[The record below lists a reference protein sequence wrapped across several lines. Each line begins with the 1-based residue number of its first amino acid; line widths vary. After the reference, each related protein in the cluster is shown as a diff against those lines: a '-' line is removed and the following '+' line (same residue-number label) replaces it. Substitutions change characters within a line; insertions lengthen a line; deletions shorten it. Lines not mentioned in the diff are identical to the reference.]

1 MARNSSGTSLVIVA
15 IVFLIIG
22 WFANQYGAYAITV
35 VKSFVADTFEESAVP
50 TIPEQQ
56 TSPKEEVMCAQ
67 VITPARNPQTGD
79 IKEFPTPC
87 DVPEGWVV
95 IENDVPGL

>member
-1 MARNSSGTSLVIVA
+1 MAKNSSGTSLIIVA
-15 IVFLIIG
+15 VVFLIIG
-22 WFANQYGAYAITV
+22 WFGHQFFGDALTQALKNIPAQLET
-35 VKSFVADTFEESAVP
+35 KTNEEPKKEDTG
-50 TIPEQQ
+50 T
-56 TSPKEEVMCAQ
+56 MCAQ
-67 VITPARNPQTGD
+67 VVTPARNPKTGD